1 MSAAT
6 RDSHHAPRPPV
17 KAPPRQTATRARHI
31 EVHIKERIDD
41 GPRQRQPFGEF
52 GRLFLLIR
60 HHQIVAHAEHRILI
74 EIGIILGENFGD
86 QAAVARRFDD
96 VMQMRR
102 PPPNVRARP
111 MRALKAALLDLEIAA
126 SRDEGEEK
134 MQAVYATSAR
144 FYELI
149 FDVAGHAVA
158 WEIVLRLKGR
168 ISRLRAMTL
177 ATTDRAVPGLT
188 RITNIYDAIAAND
201 PDRAAQAVQDHLTEA
216 SAIARRLLDGK
227 THALGAA

>member
-1 MSAAT
+1 M
-6 RDSHHAPRPPV
+6 
-17 KAPPRQTATRARHI
+17 
-31 EVHIKERIDD
+31 
-41 GPRQRQPFGEF
+41 
-52 GRLFLLIR
+52 
-60 HHQIVAHAEHRILI
+60 
-74 EIGIILGENFGD
+74 
-86 QAAVARRFDD
+86 
-96 VMQMRR
+96 
-102 PPPNVRARP
+102 
-111 MRALKAALLDLEIAA
+111 DLEIAA

-188 RITNIYDAIAAND
+188 RITNICDAIAAND